1 MGPLID
7 IAYVIPATV
16 AIGYFV
22 GTWLENNREGDY
34 LVNSIL
40 IAAACGL
47 ILSIVKI
54 KRYVD
59 HMNNSQK
66 KTKSN
71 PQSDICST
79 ESEALIKDPT

>member
-1 MGPLID
+1 MGQLID

-16 AIGYFV
+16 AIGYFI

-47 ILSIVKI
+47 ILTIVKI

-59 HMNNSQK
+59 LVNKPAQDSK
-66 KTKSN
+66 KDTSSK
-71 PQSDICST
+71 QSKT
-79 ESEALIKDPT
+79 

>member
-1 MGPLID
+1 MGQLID

-22 GTWLENNREGDY
+22 GTWLENHREGDY

-47 ILSIVKI
+47 ILTIVKI
-54 KRYVD
+54 KRYIEIV
-59 HMNNSQK
+59 NKQQPNIKSQAL
-66 KTKSN
+66 
-71 PQSDICST
+71 SDSA
-79 ESEALIKDPT
+79 ESEPHIKDPT